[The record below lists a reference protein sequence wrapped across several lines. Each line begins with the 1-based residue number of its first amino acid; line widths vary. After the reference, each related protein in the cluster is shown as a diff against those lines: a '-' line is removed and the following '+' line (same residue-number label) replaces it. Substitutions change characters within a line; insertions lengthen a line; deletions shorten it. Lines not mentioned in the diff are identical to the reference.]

1 MQTSKAHHK
10 TPSSAVQDT
19 YKGVAEFL
27 QFLTTPEIAA
37 EWHQKT
43 GYLPVTTAAYELTKK
58 DGFYEKNPGSD
69 VATRQMLNKPP
80 LPFTKGLRLGNM
92 PQIRTIVDE
101 ELESVWSGKKT
112 AKEALDTA
120 VQRGNLLLRRFE
132 ASTK

>member
-1 MQTSKAHHK
+1 
-10 TPSSAVQDT
+10 
-19 YKGVAEFL
+19 
-27 QFLTTPEIAA
+27 
-37 EWHQKT
+37 
-43 GYLPVTTAAYELTKK
+43 
-58 DGFYEKNPGSD
+58 
-69 VATRQMLNKPP
+69 MLNKPP

-101 ELESVWSGKKT
+101 ELENVWSGKKS

>member
-1 MQTSKAHHK
+1 MNGKDK
-10 TPSSAVQDT
+10 DT

-43 GYLPVTTAAYELTKK
+43 GYLPVTTAAYELTRKE
-58 DGFYEKNPGSD
+58 GFYEKNPGSD

-92 PQIRTIVDE
+92 PQIRTILDE